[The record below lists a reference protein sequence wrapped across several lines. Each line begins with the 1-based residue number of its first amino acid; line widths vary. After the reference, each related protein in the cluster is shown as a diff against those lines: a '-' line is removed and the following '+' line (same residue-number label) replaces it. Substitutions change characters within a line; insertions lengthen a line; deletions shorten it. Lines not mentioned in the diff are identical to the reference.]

1 MKVKALKMYDL
12 GGVIRKVGDEFEV
25 SEIIGKQLV
34 SLNQAEIIAEQEATP
49 TPPKRRPAAP
59 KE

>member
-1 MKVKALKMYDL
+1 MYEL

-34 SLNQAEIIAEQEATP
+34 SLNQAEIIAEQEVTP
-49 TPPKRRPAAP
+49 TPPKRRPATA

>member
-1 MKVKALKMYDL
+1 MYDL

-25 SEIIGKQLV
+25 SEIVGKQLV
-34 SLNQAEIIAEQEATP
+34 SLNQAEVIAEQDTAQST
-49 TPPKRRPAAP
+49 PKRRPSTP